1 MREPRKILWSQT
13 NNSALVR
20 FLLLFASGWALLQLL
35 SYFETVIFIFV
46 FAAILAFLLSYPVRW
61 LSRFLPR
68 ILAVISV
75 FLLSFTSITGLIV
88 IVSLSI
94 FSQAQQLIQ
103 SIILF
108 LNSLLPS
115 IERLERFMQRWD
127 MQIDLNVIQQQLQE
141 EIASFYTRSLTYLF
155 LHSQVFF
162 TNFLTLILIAAVTF
176 FMLLYGQR
184 LWLFVLG
191 LLPVSSHSRFYN
203 LVERKFLAFIKGQ
216 FVLVLFLSFT
226 TFVAFL
232 VLEVPFPLILSLA
245 IGFTNLIPGI
255 GAILGI
261 SIVSLAVLS
270 QSVWLAL
277 KVLGVCFVL
286 QQIQDNLIAP
296 KVMQDSVNLNPVIVL
311 FAIFVGARV
320 AGILGVFLAIPITG
334 ILASFFEIEEMQ
346 AES

>member
-1 MREPRKILWSQT
+1 MWSQT

-35 SYFETVIFIFV
+35 SYFKTVIFIFA

-88 IVSLSI
+88 IVSLSV

-115 IERLERFMQRWD
+115 VERLERFMQRWD

-155 LHSQVFF
+155 IHSQVFF
-162 TNFLTLILIAAVTF
+162 TNFLTLILMAAVTF

-184 LWLFVLG
+184 LWLFVLS
-191 LLPVSSHSRFYN
+191 LLPVSSHSRFSN

-216 FVLVLFLSFT
+216 FLLVLFLSFT
-226 TFVAFL
+226 TFMVFL
-232 VLEVPFPLILSLA
+232 VLEIPFPLILSLA
-245 IGFTNLIPGI
+245 IGLTNLIPGI

-286 QQIQDNLIAP
+286 QQIQNNLIAP

-311 FAIFVGARV
+311 FAILVGARV

-346 AES
+346 AEL

>member
-1 MREPRKILWSQT
+1 MR
-13 NNSALVR
+13 
-20 FLLLFASGWALLQLL
+20 
-35 SYFETVIFIFV
+35 
-46 FAAILAFLLSYPVRW
+46 
-61 LSRFLPR
+61 
-68 ILAVISV
+68 
-75 FLLSFTSITGLIV
+75 
-88 IVSLSI
+88 
-94 FSQAQQLIQ
+94 
-103 SIILF
+103 
-108 LNSLLPS
+108 LPS
-115 IERLERFMQRWD
+115 F
-127 MQIDLNVIQQQLQE
+127 
-141 EIASFYTRSLTYLF
+141 S
-155 LHSQVFF
+155 
-162 TNFLTLILIAAVTF
+162 
-176 FMLLYGQR
+176 
-184 LWLFVLG
+184 
-191 LLPVSSHSRFYN
+191 N

-311 FAIFVGARV
+311 FAILVGARV

-346 AES
+346 AEL

>member
-35 SYFETVIFIFV
+35 SYFKTVIFIFA
-46 FAAILAFLLSYPVRW
+46 FAAILAFLLSYTVRW

-68 ILAVISV
+68 ILAVISIFV
-75 FLLSFTSITGLIV
+75 LSFTSITGLIV
-88 IVSLSI
+88 IVSLSV
-94 FSQAQQLIQ
+94 FSQTQQLIQ

-115 IERLERFMQRWD
+115 VERLERFMQRWD
-127 MQIDLNVIQQQLQE
+127 MQIDLNVIQQQIQK

-155 LHSQVFF
+155 IHSQVFF
-162 TNFLTLILIAAVTF
+162 TNFLTLILMAAVTF

-184 LWLFVLG
+184 LWLFVLS
-191 LLPVSSHSRFYN
+191 LLPVSSHSRFSN

-216 FVLVLFLSFT
+216 FLLVLFLSFT
-226 TFVAFL
+226 TFMVFL
-232 VLEVPFPLILSLA
+232 VLEIPFPLILSLA

-286 QQIQDNLIAP
+286 QQIQNNLIAP

-311 FAIFVGARV
+311 FAILVGARV
-320 AGILGVFLAIPITG
+320 AGILGVFFGNSNYRHTR
-334 ILASFFEIEEMQ
+334 
-346 AES
+346 

>member
-35 SYFETVIFIFV
+35 SYFKTVIFIFA

-88 IVSLSI
+88 IVSLSV

-115 IERLERFMQRWD
+115 VERLERFMQRWD

-155 LHSQVFF
+155 IHSQVFF
-162 TNFLTLILIAAVTF
+162 TNFLTLILMAAVTF

-184 LWLFVLG
+184 LWLFVLS
-191 LLPVSSHSRFYN
+191 LLPVSSHSRFSN

-216 FVLVLFLSFT
+216 FLLVLFLSFT
-226 TFVAFL
+226 TFMVFL
-232 VLEVPFPLILSLA
+232 VLEIPFPLILSLA

-286 QQIQDNLIAP
+286 QQIQNNLIAP

-311 FAIFVGARV
+311 FAILVGARV

-346 AES
+346 AEL

>member
-1 MREPRKILWSQT
+1 LAQS
-13 NNSALVR
+13 
-20 FLLLFASGWALLQLL
+20 FLTS
-35 SYFETVIFIFV
+35 
-46 FAAILAFLLSYPVRW
+46 
-61 LSRFLPR
+61 

-88 IVSLSI
+88 IVSLSV

-115 IERLERFMQRWD
+115 VERLERFMQRWD

-155 LHSQVFF
+155 IHSQVFF
-162 TNFLTLILIAAVTF
+162 TNFLTLILMAAVTF

-184 LWLFVLG
+184 LWLFVLS
-191 LLPVSSHSRFYN
+191 LLPVSSHSRFSN

-216 FVLVLFLSFT
+216 FLLVLFLSFT
-226 TFVAFL
+226 TFMVFL
-232 VLEVPFPLILSLA
+232 VLEIPFPLILSLA
-245 IGFTNLIPGI
+245 LGFTNLIPGI

-286 QQIQDNLIAP
+286 QQIQNNLIAP

-311 FAIFVGARV
+311 FAILVGARV

-346 AES
+346 AEL